1 MIHLKNTMIRNE
13 WGYRITVWLLMYMFS
28 VHPLMLDGGSFS
40 DLPLLQKCRWEF
52 SFKAKRCLRW
62 FFSLTSSRSLAEPKH
77 PPFLRPRL
85 IHLPMARTDLQNKQS
100 FGDCSRIVGQ
110 MLNRC
115 WLSLLRIQWTESGSI
130 PQSLIYHNMCS
141 HSNAPPLTVK
151 AGDSLL
157 LMYCHVRPSKA
168 LRLYLQR
175 WTHPRPT
182 PAYSTWAMW
191 ESSQRLSSAEKC
203 CSLVQTFW
211 ELTLADT

>member
-1 MIHLKNTMIRNE
+1 
-13 WGYRITVWLLMYMFS
+13 MYMFS

-175 WTHPRPT
+175 WTLHPR
-182 PAYSTWAMW
+182 
-191 ESSQRLSSAEKC
+191 
-203 CSLVQTFW
+203 
-211 ELTLADT
+211 LTLRLLNMGHVGIQSETVLSWEMLLTCSNILRANARRHLDEDGCHCQ